1 MAHNNDEKNLK
12 CSFCGKS
19 QDQVRKLIAGPGVYI
34 CDDCVDICTEIID
47 EELGGDLDT
56 DINLLKPKEIKK
68 FLDEYVIGQEEAKK
82 VLSVA
87 VYNHY
92 KRVMSDKSFDVEL
105 QKSNIVVVGPTGS
118 GKTYLAQT
126 LAKLLNVPFAIADAT
141 TLTEAGYVGEDV
153 ENILLKLIQAADY
166 DIDRAEK
173 GIVYIDEIDKISKK
187 SENVSITRD
196 VSGEGVQQALLKIIE
211 GTVASVPPQG
221 GRKHPN
227 QEFIQID
234 TTDIL
239 FICGGAFDGL
249 DKIIENRVGKK
260 SMGFNAVVDKNKSTN
275 DELLHQVQTQDLVKY
290 GIIPEFVGR
299 LPVIVTLDELDED
312 ALSSILTEPKSAITK
327 QYKRLFELD
336 NVELEFSDEAIREIA
351 FAGRSN
357 VGKSSLINGLLN
369 RKNLARTSSTPG
381 KTITINFYL
390 VNKEFFF
397 VDLPG
402 YGYAKA
408 ARTERAKW
416 GKMIEKYL
424 NNRPNLKSV
433 FLLVDSRIPPTAD
446 DQQMFNWIVEAGF
459 EPVVIATKTDKLS
472 KNQTIRSLGIIRK
485 TLGASQ
491 DVKILPFSALK
502 RTGRE
507 EILELIGSIIE
518 S

>member
-1 MAHNNDEKNLK
+1 MVIKNAELAVVCGITSKFPDHNN
-12 CSFCGKS
+12 
-19 QDQVRKLIAGPGVYI
+19 P
-34 CDDCVDICTEIID
+34 
-47 EELGGDLDT
+47 
-56 DINLLKPKEIKK
+56 
-68 FLDEYVIGQEEAKK
+68 
-82 VLSVA
+82 
-87 VYNHY
+87 
-92 KRVMSDKSFDVEL
+92 
-105 QKSNIVVVGPTGS
+105 
-118 GKTYLAQT
+118 
-126 LAKLLNVPFAIADAT
+126 
-141 TLTEAGYVGEDV
+141 
-153 ENILLKLIQAADY
+153 
-166 DIDRAEK
+166 
-173 GIVYIDEIDKISKK
+173 
-187 SENVSITRD
+187 
-196 VSGEGVQQALLKIIE
+196 
-211 GTVASVPPQG
+211 
-221 GRKHPN
+221 
-227 QEFIQID
+227 
-234 TTDIL
+234 
-239 FICGGAFDGL
+239 
-249 DKIIENRVGKK
+249 
-260 SMGFNAVVDKNKSTN
+260 
-275 DELLHQVQTQDLVKY
+275 
-290 GIIPEFVGR
+290 
-299 LPVIVTLDELDED
+299 
-312 ALSSILTEPKSAITK
+312 
-327 QYKRLFELD
+327 
-336 NVELEFSDEAIREIA
+336 EIA

-433 FLLVDSRIPPTAD
+433 CLLVDSRIPPTAD

>member
-1 MAHNNDEKNLK
+1 MVIKNAELAVVCGITSKFQDHNN
-12 CSFCGKS
+12 
-19 QDQVRKLIAGPGVYI
+19 P
-34 CDDCVDICTEIID
+34 
-47 EELGGDLDT
+47 
-56 DINLLKPKEIKK
+56 
-68 FLDEYVIGQEEAKK
+68 
-82 VLSVA
+82 
-87 VYNHY
+87 
-92 KRVMSDKSFDVEL
+92 
-105 QKSNIVVVGPTGS
+105 
-118 GKTYLAQT
+118 
-126 LAKLLNVPFAIADAT
+126 
-141 TLTEAGYVGEDV
+141 
-153 ENILLKLIQAADY
+153 
-166 DIDRAEK
+166 
-173 GIVYIDEIDKISKK
+173 
-187 SENVSITRD
+187 
-196 VSGEGVQQALLKIIE
+196 
-211 GTVASVPPQG
+211 
-221 GRKHPN
+221 
-227 QEFIQID
+227 
-234 TTDIL
+234 
-239 FICGGAFDGL
+239 
-249 DKIIENRVGKK
+249 
-260 SMGFNAVVDKNKSTN
+260 
-275 DELLHQVQTQDLVKY
+275 
-290 GIIPEFVGR
+290 
-299 LPVIVTLDELDED
+299 
-312 ALSSILTEPKSAITK
+312 
-327 QYKRLFELD
+327 
-336 NVELEFSDEAIREIA
+336 EIA

-369 RKNLARTSSTPG
+369 IKNLARTSSTPG

>member
-1 MAHNNDEKNLK
+1 MVIKNAELAVVCGITSKFPDHNN
-12 CSFCGKS
+12 
-19 QDQVRKLIAGPGVYI
+19 P
-34 CDDCVDICTEIID
+34 
-47 EELGGDLDT
+47 
-56 DINLLKPKEIKK
+56 
-68 FLDEYVIGQEEAKK
+68 
-82 VLSVA
+82 
-87 VYNHY
+87 
-92 KRVMSDKSFDVEL
+92 
-105 QKSNIVVVGPTGS
+105 
-118 GKTYLAQT
+118 
-126 LAKLLNVPFAIADAT
+126 
-141 TLTEAGYVGEDV
+141 
-153 ENILLKLIQAADY
+153 
-166 DIDRAEK
+166 
-173 GIVYIDEIDKISKK
+173 
-187 SENVSITRD
+187 
-196 VSGEGVQQALLKIIE
+196 
-211 GTVASVPPQG
+211 
-221 GRKHPN
+221 
-227 QEFIQID
+227 
-234 TTDIL
+234 
-239 FICGGAFDGL
+239 
-249 DKIIENRVGKK
+249 
-260 SMGFNAVVDKNKSTN
+260 
-275 DELLHQVQTQDLVKY
+275 
-290 GIIPEFVGR
+290 
-299 LPVIVTLDELDED
+299 
-312 ALSSILTEPKSAITK
+312 
-327 QYKRLFELD
+327 
-336 NVELEFSDEAIREIA
+336 EIA

-390 VNKEFFF
+390 VNKDFFF

-518 S
+518 SN

>member
-1 MAHNNDEKNLK
+1 MVIKNAELAVVCGITSKFPDHNN
-12 CSFCGKS
+12 
-19 QDQVRKLIAGPGVYI
+19 P
-34 CDDCVDICTEIID
+34 
-47 EELGGDLDT
+47 
-56 DINLLKPKEIKK
+56 
-68 FLDEYVIGQEEAKK
+68 
-82 VLSVA
+82 
-87 VYNHY
+87 
-92 KRVMSDKSFDVEL
+92 
-105 QKSNIVVVGPTGS
+105 
-118 GKTYLAQT
+118 
-126 LAKLLNVPFAIADAT
+126 
-141 TLTEAGYVGEDV
+141 
-153 ENILLKLIQAADY
+153 
-166 DIDRAEK
+166 
-173 GIVYIDEIDKISKK
+173 
-187 SENVSITRD
+187 
-196 VSGEGVQQALLKIIE
+196 
-211 GTVASVPPQG
+211 
-221 GRKHPN
+221 
-227 QEFIQID
+227 
-234 TTDIL
+234 
-239 FICGGAFDGL
+239 
-249 DKIIENRVGKK
+249 
-260 SMGFNAVVDKNKSTN
+260 
-275 DELLHQVQTQDLVKY
+275 
-290 GIIPEFVGR
+290 
-299 LPVIVTLDELDED
+299 
-312 ALSSILTEPKSAITK
+312 
-327 QYKRLFELD
+327 
-336 NVELEFSDEAIREIA
+336 EIA

-446 DQQMFNWIVEAGF
+446 DQHMFNWIVEAGF

>member
-1 MAHNNDEKNLK
+1 MVIKNAELAVVCGITSKFQDHNN
-12 CSFCGKS
+12 
-19 QDQVRKLIAGPGVYI
+19 P
-34 CDDCVDICTEIID
+34 
-47 EELGGDLDT
+47 
-56 DINLLKPKEIKK
+56 
-68 FLDEYVIGQEEAKK
+68 
-82 VLSVA
+82 
-87 VYNHY
+87 
-92 KRVMSDKSFDVEL
+92 
-105 QKSNIVVVGPTGS
+105 
-118 GKTYLAQT
+118 
-126 LAKLLNVPFAIADAT
+126 
-141 TLTEAGYVGEDV
+141 
-153 ENILLKLIQAADY
+153 
-166 DIDRAEK
+166 
-173 GIVYIDEIDKISKK
+173 
-187 SENVSITRD
+187 
-196 VSGEGVQQALLKIIE
+196 
-211 GTVASVPPQG
+211 
-221 GRKHPN
+221 
-227 QEFIQID
+227 
-234 TTDIL
+234 
-239 FICGGAFDGL
+239 
-249 DKIIENRVGKK
+249 
-260 SMGFNAVVDKNKSTN
+260 
-275 DELLHQVQTQDLVKY
+275 
-290 GIIPEFVGR
+290 
-299 LPVIVTLDELDED
+299 
-312 ALSSILTEPKSAITK
+312 
-327 QYKRLFELD
+327 
-336 NVELEFSDEAIREIA
+336 EIA

>member
-1 MAHNNDEKNLK
+1 M
-12 CSFCGKS
+12 
-19 QDQVRKLIAGPGVYI
+19 
-34 CDDCVDICTEIID
+34 
-47 EELGGDLDT
+47 
-56 DINLLKPKEIKK
+56 
-68 FLDEYVIGQEEAKK
+68 VI
-82 VLSVA
+82 
-87 VYNHY
+87 
-92 KRVMSDKSFDVEL
+92 
-105 QKSNIVVVGPTGS
+105 
-118 GKTYLAQT
+118 
-126 LAKLLNVPFAIADAT
+126 
-141 TLTEAGYVGEDV
+141 
-153 ENILLKLIQAADY
+153 
-166 DIDRAEK
+166 
-173 GIVYIDEIDKISKK
+173 
-187 SENVSITRD
+187 
-196 VSGEGVQQALLKIIE
+196 
-211 GTVASVPPQG
+211 
-221 GRKHPN
+221 
-227 QEFIQID
+227 
-234 TTDIL
+234 
-239 FICGGAFDGL
+239 
-249 DKIIENRVGKK
+249 
-260 SMGFNAVVDKNKSTN
+260 
-275 DELLHQVQTQDLVKY
+275 
-290 GIIPEFVGR
+290 
-299 LPVIVTLDELDED
+299 
-312 ALSSILTEPKSAITK
+312 KSAELAVTCGVTSKFPENTK
-327 QYKRLFELD
+327 T
-336 NVELEFSDEAIREIA
+336 EIA

-424 NNRPNLKSV
+424 NNRPSLKSV